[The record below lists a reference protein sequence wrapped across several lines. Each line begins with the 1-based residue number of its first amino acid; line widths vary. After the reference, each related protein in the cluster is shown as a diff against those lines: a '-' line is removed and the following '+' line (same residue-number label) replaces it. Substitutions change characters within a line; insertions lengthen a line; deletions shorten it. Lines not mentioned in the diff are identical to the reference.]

1 MAVEL
6 GLDMRPDGYVRVRDL
21 LRLKLQSFANV
32 PLRCHTV
39 DEIREVIVMLNYL
52 LLKTEE

>member
-1 MAVEL
+1 MAAEP

-21 LRLKLQSFANV
+21 LRLKLQSFSNV

-39 DEIREVIVMLNYL
+39 DEIREVIVMLNYM